1 MMPPFVKLEVTRD
14 KMKQILERLLDKQ
27 NLTRDEAFDV
37 MLSIM
42 SGEYDDAQIAGF
54 LMALRAKGE
63 TVDEITGFA
72 KAMREKM
79 VTIQLDSPAI
89 DMCGTGGDALG
100 TFNISTT
107 ATFVVAGADVH
118 VAKHGNRSMTS
129 KSGSADVLQALGI
142 SIDKSVEDSTEDIEN
157 IGLGF
162 MFAPAYHPAMKHAI
176 GARKALATRTVFNIL
191 GPLCN
196 PAEVKAQAMGIF
208 HPDLTDIQANVLK
221 ALGSTDVMVFHGRD
235 GLDEISTTATTKIS
249 QMQNCGE
256 VNTFEFD
263 ANELGLN
270 RVSLD
275 DLQGGEPDE
284 NAEMIRAIL
293 KGEKGPKRDIVL
305 LNAAAGIVVGG
316 KVQNLKEGLVKAT
329 ESVDSGSALNILNQ
343 LAK

>member
-1 MMPPFVKLEVTRD
+1 
-14 KMKQILERLLDKQ
+14 MKQILEQILDKQ
-27 NLTRDEAFDV
+27 NLTRDEAFNV
-37 MLSIM
+37 MSSIM
-42 SGEYDDAQIAGF
+42 AGEFDDSQIAGF

-72 KAMREKM
+72 QAMRDIM
-79 VTIQLDSPAI
+79 VTVPLDFPAI

-107 ATFVVAGADVH
+107 ATFIVVGAGVH

-142 SIDKSVEDSTEDIEN
+142 AIDKSVEESTQDIEE

-208 HPDLTDIQANVLK
+208 HPALTEVQAHVLK

-249 QMQNCGE
+249 QMQNGKNI
-256 VNTFEFD
+256 NTYEFD
-263 ANELGLN
+263 SIELGLN

-275 DLQGGEPDE
+275 ELQGGEPIE
-284 NAEMIRAIL
+284 NAEIIRSIL
-293 KGEKGPKRDIVL
+293 NGKKGPKRDIVL

-316 KVQNLKEGLVKAT
+316 QAETLKDGLESAKK
-329 ESVDSGSALNILNQ
+329 SVDSGVALNILNQ
-343 LAK
+343 LAG